1 MHDWQ
6 WRAWVGEAS
15 GESRASAFLITP
27 TKLLTCA
34 HSVTRRSST
43 WVGFPG
49 LSGPLPAKI
58 VSCGDWQRPGDEGDV
73 AVLEL
78 STPVTFTP
86 ARLAAPDILDRPAPR
101 APHGPVPYGGQ
112 RVLGTYGFP
121 HPREPD
127 ERHITVTTG
136 PSMVQRQEWWQ
147 LKAEPGDQILE
158 GYSGAAVYDQST
170 REVVGMITDSDLRGT
185 DGAVGRM
192 LPLAA
197 IRRYWEELD
206 DHLPL
211 TWLTPPARHSLRR
224 LLTGAATAAPLAEL
238 VAEAVGPMPGR
249 PRFRSVWD
257 SVRSVAEGWPDDP
270 DRLARWIAVLQ
281 RHLSDR
287 DLAGWSRAHLPRP
300 RAGTTQDGTED
311 GTASVIVRLERVTH
325 DNAYDV
331 TVHTWIDGA
340 EGARQE
346 TVRVPERAVRQAA
359 ETGLAKARGAMVGR
373 TDWMIEFAVPESWL
387 GKPFEEWY
395 VEREHQLPMGM
406 YPVVVRDVERLR
418 PDSIRRDQAHR
429 RWRVL
434 RERGSS
440 EPERVDCG
448 RPRAKSAFQNWLMAN
463 SDVCVLVYGAR
474 PAKAWVTAAL
484 NTGIPVMAWP
494 RTRCTPGCTGRHQVD
509 DLADALAGH
518 PDHLPARVMELR
530 KQALV
535 APAHEPHCG
544 RELTLLWDDP
554 SRLPDPPLA
563 MEV

>member
-15 GESRASAFLITP
+15 GEPRASAFLVTP

-34 HSVTRRSST
+34 HAVSGRNGT

-49 LSGPLPAKI
+49 LTGPLPAKV
-58 VSCGDWQRPGDEGDV
+58 VSCGDWQRPGDDGDV

-78 STPVTFTP
+78 SDPVPYPP
-86 ARLAAPDILDRPAPR
+86 ARLAAPDILDRPSPPGPPAPG
-101 APHGPVPYGGQ
+101 AH

-121 HPREPD
+121 NPRERF

-136 PSMVQRQEWWQ
+136 PSMMQRREWWQ
-147 LKAEPGDQILE
+147 VKAEPGDQILE
-158 GYSGAAVYDQST
+158 GYSGAAVYDPHT
-170 REVVGMITDSDLRGT
+170 REVVGMVTDSDLRGT
-185 DGAVGRM
+185 DGQVGRM

-211 TWLTPPARHSLRR
+211 TWLTRPARHSLRR
-224 LLTGAATAAPLAEL
+224 LLTGAVTAAPLEEL
-238 VAEAVGPMPGR
+238 VTEAVGPIPGWR
-249 PRFRSVWD
+249 GFRSVWD
-257 SVRSVAEGWPDDP
+257 AVRSVAEGWPDDP
-270 DRLARWIAVLQ
+270 ERLTRWIAVLR
-281 RHLSDR
+281 RHLPDR
-287 DLAGWSRAHLPRP
+287 DLAAWTRTHLPDA
-300 RAGTTQDGTED
+300 RAATGTAAD

-346 TVRVPERAVRQAA
+346 TVRVPERAVRQTV
-359 ETGLAKARGAMVGR
+359 ETGLARARGAMVGR
-373 TDWMIEFAVPESWL
+373 HDWMIEFAVPESWL

-395 VEREHQLPMGM
+395 VEREHRLPMIM

-434 RERGSS
+434 RERGRS

-474 PAKAWVTAAL
+474 PVKGWVTAAL

-494 RTRCTPGCTGRHQVD
+494 RSRCAAPGCTGRHQLD
-509 DLADALAGH
+509 ELADALAGRH
-518 PDHLPARVMELR
+518 PDLLPALVMELR

-535 APAHEPHCG
+535 APADEPHCG

>member
-15 GESRASAFLITP
+15 GEPRASAFLITP
-27 TKLLTCA
+27 TRLLTCA
-34 HSVTRRSST
+34 HAVSHRGGT

-49 LSGPLPAKI
+49 LTGPLPAKV
-58 VSCGDWQRPGDEGDV
+58 VSCGDWRRPGDEGDV

-78 STPVTFTP
+78 SSPVTFTRP
-86 ARLAAPDILDRPAPR
+86 KLAAPDILDGGPR
-101 APHGPVPYGGQ
+101 MLA
-112 RVLGTYGFP
+112 TYGFP
-121 HPREPD
+121 NPHEPF

-147 LKAEPGDQILE
+147 VKAEPGDQILA
-158 GYSGAAVYDQST
+158 GYSGAAVYDPST
-170 REVVGMITDSDLRGT
+170 REVVGMITDSDLYGT
-185 DGAVGRM
+185 DGVVGRM

-224 LLTGAATAAPLAEL
+224 LLSGAATAAPLAEL
-238 VAEAVGPMPGR
+238 AAEAVGPLPGR
-249 PRFRSVWD
+249 PRFRSAWD

-270 DRLARWIAVLQ
+270 ERLARWIGVLQ
-281 RHLSDR
+281 RHLPDR
-287 DLAGWSRAHLPRP
+287 DLAGWSRTYLPK
-300 RAGTTQDGTED
+300 ATTTADDG

-346 TVRVPERAVRQAA
+346 TVRAPERAVRHTV
-359 ETGLAKARGAMVGR
+359 ETGLARARGAMVGR
-373 TDWMIEFAVPESWL
+373 ADWMIEFAVPESWL
-387 GKPFEEWY
+387 GRPFEEWY
-395 VEREHQLPMGM
+395 VEREHRLPMGM

-434 RERGSS
+434 RERGRS
-440 EPERVDCG
+440 EPERVGCDA
-448 RPRAKSAFQNWLMAN
+448 PRAKSAFQNWLMAN
-463 SDVCVLVYGAR
+463 ADVCVLVYGAR
-474 PAKAWVTAAL
+474 PAKSWVTAAL

-494 RTRCTPGCTGRHQVD
+494 RTRCSAAGCTGRHQLD
-509 DLADALAGH
+509 ALADAVAGRH
-518 PDHLPARVMELR
+518 PDRLPALVMELR